1 MLDGI
6 HQSLRLFPRHLD
18 GSCPCGLHTPG
29 LPRCCDGMC
38 TFSEL
43 PFVPMRSLEAGR
55 MQRAKT
61 SAGVGSDAIESLM
74 DKEGQLDDIL
84 FKNAV

>member
-6 HQSLRLFPRHLD
+6 HQSLRFFPRHLD
-18 GSCPCGLHTPG
+18 GSRPCGLYTPG

-43 PFVPMRSLEAGR
+43 PFVPMRSLEAER
-55 MQRAKT
+55 TQRAKT
-61 SAGVGSDAIESLM
+61 SAGVGSDAIESFM
-74 DKEGQLDDIL
+74 DKQVQLDDVL
-84 FKNAV
+84 FKNVV